1 MSVSIQVPPLPFK
14 VKARYG
20 WSGQTKGDLGFLE
33 GDVMEVTRITGDWF
47 YGRLLRNKKCSGYFP
62 NNFVNILQ
70 ERLNRNQ
77 EAKKKEVMS
86 QPPPPPPQESSRKVG
101 IPPIPARSTEEGS
114 PRSSRSSRSSK
125 SSDGSLRAIAKRQ
138 QQQQEAANVRHLRS
152 RGYHAYSSP
161 TLPTV
166 SPSGHEAL
174 SAKMYRIP
182 ESTSRRYEGESDFL
196 PELPPIPISPRSDL
210 HRRPKLPPSLK
221 SKSAADL
228 YAVGTSKDSFD
239 YFQEHK
245 NFYDGY
251 HPSSSSSFTNDTT
264 SMDLFSDAQYL
275 ENSALSS
282 ENSYAIMSDFSA
294 TSAGSFARHKFAQS
308 FEDSLE
314 RSQNATGSGSLNDSG
329 NGKMGGVLRRMVK
342 KGSGSPVSDVPG
354 SPVSGEYPK
363 LPDLKSLV
371 VNSTRSDA
379 RDWLTV
385 KTHLNRSRSLTK
397 HEKHPR
403 YMRALEMHRD
413 LVLHPQ
419 DAIYNGLN
427 TNEVKAHGQPGIVD
441 IELAGLNLEYIDN
454 MTRKRCIKDG
464 SMRLDDWAQT
474 TFSAR
479 YATPVEKLR
488 GIYVFCTEMFGLV
501 DDNGCTDFSRQPSHL
516 DRILYQKHCTP
527 YQLTCLFKRLCNSL
541 GITCEVVIGFLKTPI
556 SKTHE
561 FKYNHCWLRVLA
573 NKEWRFIDVILGN
586 VSNPVHEFV
595 NNKRI
600 TRAENRYF
608 LVEPLEFIYT
618 HVPAKESEQH
628 IVPSID
634 QLSALYL
641 PLVFPSFFRNGLKLY
656 KFSTAL
662 AYLEDSEIYECSI
675 EIPSDIEVFAS
686 VVIPAENS
694 KLAKAS
700 RKMDLA
706 LTQVK
711 RHRVDSSRRIAV
723 VKAILPP
730 GVKEGALYIHS
741 GLRGSQTTLANV
753 HPLSM
758 MVSLQHEGEEM
769 KYEFVVRR
777 PSENVQK
784 VEMYVVEP
792 QNKYLFVNNEYSF
805 EIIQQPFDGILYNPS
820 GINKNCK
827 QPLDLKSPSGKIYE
841 LKKNDPHFA
850 FGTWKFNVVLKETGV
865 WTGLVL
871 ADSGMGWCSFA
882 EWLCI

>member
-1 MSVSIQVPPLPFK
+1 MSVSIQVPALPFK
-14 VKARYG
+14 VKAKYG

-62 NNFVNILQ
+62 NNFVNILE
-70 ERLNRNQ
+70 ERLNRIQ
-77 EAKKKEVMS
+77 EAKKKEAMF
-86 QPPPPPPQESSRKVG
+86 QPPPPSPESSKKIG
-101 IPPIPARSTEEGS
+101 IPPIPARSIGEG
-114 PRSSRSSRSSK
+114 SSRSSRSSK
-125 SSDGSLRAIAKRQ
+125 SSDSSIKAMARRQ
-138 QQQQEAANVRHLRS
+138 QQQEVANVKHLRS

-166 SPSGHEAL
+166 SPSRHEAL
-174 SAKMYRIP
+174 YAKMNRFP
-182 ESTSRRYEGESDFL
+182 ESASRRYEEEPSFL
-196 PELPPIPISPRSDL
+196 PELPPIPISPRSDTYR
-210 HRRPKLPPSLK
+210 HSKLPPTLK

-228 YAVGTSKDSFD
+228 NAIETSKDPFG

-245 NFYDGY
+245 DFYDGY
-251 HPSSSSSFTNDTT
+251 HPSSSSSFTNGTT

-282 ENSYAIMSDFSA
+282 ENSYAVMSDFSA

-314 RSQNATGSGSLNDSG
+314 RSQTSAGNDSLNDSS

-342 KGSGSPVSDVPG
+342 KGSGSPAADVSG
-354 SPVSGEYPK
+354 SPISGEYPK
-363 LPDLKSLV
+363 LPDLKSLAAGT
-371 VNSTRSDA
+371 TRSDA

-385 KTHLNRSRSLTK
+385 KTHLNRARSLTK

-403 YMRALEMHRD
+403 YMRALDMNRD

-419 DAIYNGLN
+419 DAVYNGLN

-454 MTRKRCIKDG
+454 MTRRRCRKDG
-464 SMRLDDWAQT
+464 SMRLDNWAQT

-479 YATPVEKLR
+479 YATTVEKLR

-501 DDNGCTDFSRQPSHL
+501 DDNGFTDFSRQPSHL

-527 YQLTCLFKRLCNSL
+527 YQLTCLFKKLCNSL
-541 GITCEVVIGFLKTPI
+541 GITCEVVIGFLKTPNA
-556 SKTHE
+556 KTYE

-586 VSNPVHEFV
+586 ISNPVHEFI
-595 NNKRI
+595 NNKKI
-600 TRAENRYF
+600 KRAENQYF
-608 LVEPLEFIYT
+608 LAEPLEFIYT
-618 HVPAKESEQH
+618 HVPAREAEQH

-641 PLVFPSFFRNGLKLY
+641 PLVFPSFFKNGLKLY

-662 AYLEDSEIYECSI
+662 AYLEDSEIYECSL
-675 EIPSDIEVFAS
+675 EIPSDVEVFAS
-686 VVIPAENS
+686 VVVPTENP
-694 KLAKAS
+694 KLANAFK
-700 RKMDLA
+700 KMDLA

-730 GVKEGALYIHS
+730 DTKEGALYIHS

-758 MVSLQHEGEEM
+758 MVPLQHEGEEM

-784 VEMYVVEP
+784 VEMYVLEP
-792 QNKYLFVNNEYSF
+792 QNKYLFVNNEYGF

-820 GINKNCK
+820 GINKNYK
-827 QPLDLKSPSGKIYE
+827 QPLALKSPSGKIYD
-841 LKKNDPHFA
+841 LKKNDPHVA
-850 FGTWKFNVVLKETGV
+850 FGTWKFNTVLKETGV